1 MYKFAIY
8 DDNDNVVAWGETT
21 TAPEDFVTDLG
32 RVEVVESLDDFL
44 DAMPAE
50 CSGTPH

>member
-21 TAPEDFVTDLG
+21 TAPADFVTDLG
-32 RVEVVESLDDFL
+32 RVEAVESLDDFL
-44 DAMPAE
+44 EAVPAE
-50 CSGTPH
+50 DVG